1 MAKTVFDVLNNKLAE
16 LQAQQEEYLAEGGA
30 NSFAQYRESCGV
42 IRGLAAARREI
53 EDLARNYMDDSD
65 D

>member
-1 MAKTVFDVLNNKLAE
+1 MTTTVFDVLNNKLADM
-16 LQAQQEEYLAEGGA
+16 QKQQEEFLASGGA
-30 NSFAQYRESCGV
+30 TDYPIYKESCGV

-53 EDLARNYMDDSD
+53 EDLAQNYMDAED

>member
-1 MAKTVFDVLNNKLAE
+1 MTTTVFDVLDKKLADM
-16 LQAQQEEYLAEGGA
+16 QKQQEEFLASGGA
-30 NSFAQYRESCGV
+30 SDYPIYKESCGV

-53 EDLARNYMDDSD
+53 EDLSRNYTDDID

>member
-1 MAKTVFDVLNNKLAE
+1 MAQTVFDVLNNKLAE
-16 LQAQQEEYLAEGGA
+16 MQAQHEGFLSSGGA
-30 NSFAQYRESCGV
+30 KDFSEYKESCGV

-53 EDLARNYMDDSD
+53 EDLARNYMEDSD

>member
-1 MAKTVFDVLNNKLAE
+1 MAQTVFDVLDNKLVE
-16 LQAQQEEYLAEGGA
+16 IQKQQEAFLSGGGA
-30 NSFAQYRESCGV
+30 KDYPDYMESCGV

-53 EDLARNYMDDSD
+53 QDLARNYMDDVD

>member
-1 MAKTVFDVLNNKLAE
+1 MTNTVFDVLGNKLADM
-16 LQAQQEEYLAEGGA
+16 QKQQEEFLASGGA
-30 NSFAQYRESCGV
+30 PDYPTYKESCGV

-53 EDLARNYMDDSD
+53 EDLSRNYMDDVD